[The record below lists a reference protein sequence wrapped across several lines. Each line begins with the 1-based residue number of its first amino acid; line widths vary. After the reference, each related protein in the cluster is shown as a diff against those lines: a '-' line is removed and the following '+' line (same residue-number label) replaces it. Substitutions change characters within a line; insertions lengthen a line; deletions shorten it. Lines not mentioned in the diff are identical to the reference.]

1 MPTAVIVY
9 AARYHPRL
17 AYTRPVPTLLKE
29 YLPIS
34 RPVAM
39 NELLLLQH
47 LFRGLPDDKYAA
59 VRAPWSRVVYWS
71 QFGLILSYLSKGR
84 GLLISTSVQ
93 GLPDNLSKYAAV
105 SGQW

>member
-59 VRAPWSRVVYWS
+59 VSDRWWCV
-71 QFGLILSYLSKGR
+71 GLF
-84 GLLISTSVQ
+84 
-93 GLPDNLSKYAAV
+93 
-105 SGQW
+105 